1 MFSADDVDGDYDDDD
16 ENVEDSHNVD
26 DEAVVKNVQIWQRGE
41 RWITGGCQTLTAL
54 DIIFLLFFWICHFFI
69 FVMSYPD
76 NQHDSILNKML
87 IDDIDR
93 CQRYPT

>member
-54 DIIFLLFFWICHFFI
+54 DIIFWSFF
-69 FVMSYPD
+69 
-76 NQHDSILNKML
+76 L
-87 IDDIDR
+87 
-93 CQRYPT
+93 

>member
-1 MFSADDVDGDYDDDD
+1 MFSADDVDSDYGDDD

-54 DIIFLLFFWICHFFI
+54 DIIFLLFF
-69 FVMSYPD
+69 
-76 NQHDSILNKML
+76 
-87 IDDIDR
+87 
-93 CQRYPT
+93 